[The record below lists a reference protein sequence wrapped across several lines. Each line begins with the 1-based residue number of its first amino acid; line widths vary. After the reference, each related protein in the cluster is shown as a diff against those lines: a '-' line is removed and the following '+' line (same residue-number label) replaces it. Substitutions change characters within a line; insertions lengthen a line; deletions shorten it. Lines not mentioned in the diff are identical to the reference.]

1 MEFERTRSEDLEV
14 LKLEGRCTIEQA
26 NDLKALLIET
36 LESGNGLMLDVER
49 VSEID
54 ITCLQLFC
62 AAHRAF
68 LKSNRKLS
76 LNDNLPECFR
86 RMVRQ
91 AGFSRAVSCHGE
103 SDASCLW
110 KGR

>member
-26 NDLKALLIET
+26 NDLKALLVEA
-36 LESGNGLMLDVER
+36 LDSANGLVLDLER
-49 VSEID
+49 VSEAD
-54 ITCLQLFC
+54 ITCLQLIC
-62 AAHRAF
+62 AAHSAF

-76 LNDNLPECFR
+76 LNDNLPECIR
-86 RMVRQ
+86 RIVTQ
-91 AGFSRAVSCHGE
+91 AGYGRAVSCHGE